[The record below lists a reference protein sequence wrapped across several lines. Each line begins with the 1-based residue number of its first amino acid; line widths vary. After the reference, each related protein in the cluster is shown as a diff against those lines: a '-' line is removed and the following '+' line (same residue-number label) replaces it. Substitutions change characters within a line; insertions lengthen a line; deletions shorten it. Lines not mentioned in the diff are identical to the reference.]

1 MITIYDEA
9 TDAVVGAITEAQLK
23 FLTDHLEEE
32 STEDADYYING
43 MTIDGFEQ
51 DGADPGLLQLLRKA
65 LGDRE
70 DMDIRWV
77 RK

>member
-1 MITIYDEA
+1 MITLYDES
-9 TDAVVGAITEAQLK
+9 TGVVIGAITEAQLQ
-23 FLTDHLEEE
+23 FLTGHLEEE

-43 MTIDGFEQ
+43 MTIDGFEL

-70 DMDIRWV
+70 DMDIRWE
-77 RK
+77 RE

>member
-1 MITIYDEA
+1 MITLYDEG
-9 TDAVVGAITEAQLK
+9 TDAVIGAITEAQLK
-23 FLTDHLEEE
+23 FIVEHLEED
-32 STEDADYYING
+32 SIADADYYING

-70 DMDIRWV
+70 DMDIRWE
-77 RK
+77 RE

>member
-9 TDAVVGAITEAQLK
+9 TSVLVGAITEAQLQ
-23 FLTDHLEEE
+23 FLTDRLEEE
-32 STEDADYYING
+32 STADTDYYING
-43 MTIDGFEQ
+43 MTLDAFEQ

-77 RK
+77 RE